1 MSRGKKPGSIAK
13 IIEIKDS
20 KCEKEWKKKDIQ
32 EVGLETVIFERKRNS
47 SL

>member
-20 KCEKEWKKKDIQ
+20 KCEKE
-32 EVGLETVIFERKRNS
+32 
-47 SL
+47 